1 MINARPSGVIRPRRR
16 RGEWH
21 GGGEFNF
28 VPFYCTE
35 LELNVYESAYQVG
48 ERIRAEG
55 KSTKK
60 TERGA
65 TSLREEVL
73 SQ

>member
-1 MINARPSGVIRPRRR
+1 M
-16 RGEWH
+16 GEA
-21 GGGEFNF
+21 NLI
-28 VPFYCTE
+28 PFRFIVQ
-35 LELNVYESAYQVG
+35 LELNVYESAYGGQAG

-55 KSTKK
+55 TSTKE